1 MARKKPPKVLNQCPD
16 RDVSKPLARK
26 KAVQPTSAHD
36 LTDDQIEQLHR
47 VTRGQNMA
55 AACGGF
61 FGFDATEED
70 AQHLA
75 WVVSINPQ
83 WQERLDW
90 EQDYLLREFEQCY
103 GVPRGPHH
111 KTRVLSGGRTEVID
125 TRTNTVLPLI
135 PYSERRR

>member
-1 MARKKPPKVLNQCPD
+1 MARKKPPKVMNQCPD
-16 RDVSKPLARK
+16 RDVSKPTVYRK
-26 KAVQPTSAHD
+26 AKQPTSAHD

-47 VTRGQNMA
+47 VTRGRHMA
-55 AACGGF
+55 SACGWF

-90 EQDYLLREFEQCY
+90 ETAYLLREFEQHY
-103 GVPRGPHH
+103 GVPKGPHH
-111 KTRVLSGGRTEVID
+111 KVHITPGGRVEIVD
-125 TRTNTVLPLI
+125 ARTGTVLPLI
-135 PYSERRR
+135 PYAERKR